1 MDNGRLAVP
10 QGNAEV
16 TIAAGQIHLTKA
28 LWRAQNGA
36 EVSLDGTLDLND
48 ATVDAHM
55 TLSAQPPANA
65 LIPGRAELTIAVK
78 GPLTAPERRL
88 DVSTLVARLTLRA
101 AELQTRRVESLE
113 ANRREEV
120 RGSIVRPVSPAIR
133 FIPMGT
139 ALETT
144 DHVGASA
151 SAPSGRTL
159 DHLQPEVPVPM
170 PVSRPDHGAT
180 AAPLPSANG
189 IKPAAPHPAPAAD
202 KTTANAG
209 TADPD
214 RGHSAAPQP
223 ALHSP
228 LDLLFHSQN

>member
-1 MDNGRLAVP
+1 
-10 QGNAEV
+10 
-16 TIAAGQIHLTKA
+16 
-28 LWRAQNGA
+28 
-36 EVSLDGTLDLND
+36 
-48 ATVDAHM
+48 
-55 TLSAQPPANA
+55 
-65 LIPGRAELTIAVK
+65 
-78 GPLTAPERRL
+78 LTAPERRL
-88 DVSTLVARLTLRA
+88 DVSTLMAWLALRA

-120 RGSIVRPVSPAIR
+120 RGPVVRPASPAIR
-133 FIPMGT
+133 FIRMGT

-144 DHVGASA
+144 DRASA
-151 SAPSGRTL
+151 SASALGGRTFER
-159 DHLQPEVPVPM
+159 LQPEVPVPM
-170 PVSRPDHGAT
+170 PVSRPDRGA
-180 AAPLPSANG
+180 AATPLPPANG

-209 TADPD
+209 GAEPD